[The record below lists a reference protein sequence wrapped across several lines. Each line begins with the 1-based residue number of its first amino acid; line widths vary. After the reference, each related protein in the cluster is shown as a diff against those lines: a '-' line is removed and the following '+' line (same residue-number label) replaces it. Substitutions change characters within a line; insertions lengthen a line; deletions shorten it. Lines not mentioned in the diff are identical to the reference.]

1 MPQNPASPNQALPQP
16 AKPFTGV
23 LLLAHGGPDSL
34 DDIEPFLANIRG
46 GKPFPPKLLEEIK
59 RRYRLI
65 GSRSPLLELSRRQAA
80 ALEKELNATGERCR
94 VYLGMRN
101 WNPFIRETMGE
112 IAKAGVGR
120 LIAMC
125 LAPQNSRM
133 SVGLYF
139 KRVREAQEELGI
151 KTPTTFVESWHREPL
166 LLDAFAEKLR
176 EALAAFPSVE
186 TEDGPPLVIFTA
198 HSLPEKILAEGDP
211 YDRETKETAAAVA
224 EQSGLTNWLFAYQ
237 SQGATADPWLGPT
250 VESALERLAAEGRKR
265 VLIAP
270 IGFVSDHVEILY
282 DIDIGFRQF
291 AEERGIDLRRI
302 ESLNDSP
309 AFIRALAS
317 VVQKHWKE

>member
-1 MPQNPASPNQALPQP
+1 MSQNSVSR
-16 AKPFTGV
+16 KTTEPFTGI
-23 LLLAHGGPDSL
+23 LLLAHGGPDSIE
-34 DDIEPFLANIRG
+34 DIEPFLANIRG

-112 IAKAGVGR
+112 IAKDGVGR

-139 KRVREAQEELGI
+139 KRVREAQEEVGL

-186 TEDGPPLVIFTA
+186 TEHGPPLVVFTA
-198 HSLPEKILAEGDP
+198 HSLPEKILAEGDS

-224 EQSGLTNWLFAYQ
+224 ERLSLTNWRFAYQ

-250 VESALERLAAEGRKR
+250 VESTIEELSKAGCRR

-282 DIDIGFRQF
+282 DIDIGFRQY
-291 AEERGIDLRRI
+291 AEKRKITLRRI

-309 AFIRALAS
+309 AFIRAMAS